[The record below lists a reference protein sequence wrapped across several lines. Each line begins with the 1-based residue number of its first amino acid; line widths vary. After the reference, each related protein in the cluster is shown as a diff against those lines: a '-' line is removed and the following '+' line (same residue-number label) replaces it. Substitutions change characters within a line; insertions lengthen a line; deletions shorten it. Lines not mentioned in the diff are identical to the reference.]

1 MGTMSAFREIT
12 CVEGNPATG
21 TVPEKAGF
29 IGSAGGSPVGGAVV
43 AGNAVAGDAVA
54 GDAVAGD
61 AAAGNAVAGDAAAG
75 DATGLDMSD
84 DPPVPVGSPKGAA
97 TLGS

>member
-54 GDAVAGD
+54 GDAA
-61 AAAGNAVAGDAAAG
+61 AGDAAAG

>member
-1 MGTMSAFREIT
+1 M
-12 CVEGNPATG
+12 EGNPATG

-43 AGNAVAGDAVA
+43 AG
-54 GDAVAGD
+54 DAVAGD
-61 AAAGNAVAGDAAAG
+61 AAAGN
-75 DATGLDMSD
+75 ATGLDMSD

>member
-1 MGTMSAFREIT
+1 M
-12 CVEGNPATG
+12 EGNPATG

-54 GDAVAGD
+54 G
-61 AAAGNAVAGDAAAG
+61 NAVAGDAAAG

>member
-61 AAAGNAVAGDAAAG
+61 AAAGDAAAG

>member
-1 MGTMSAFREIT
+1 M
-12 CVEGNPATG
+12 EGNPATG

-43 AGNAVAGDAVA
+43 AGD
-54 GDAVAGD
+54 
-61 AAAGNAVAGDAAAG
+61 AVAGDAAAG

>member
-54 GDAVAGD
+54 GDA
-61 AAAGNAVAGDAAAG
+61 AAG